1 MDKFDANRRKLL
13 ALGGVAL
20 GAAILPTPAFAT
32 LSTPRPRILTL
43 NNLHTGE
50 SIKAEF
56 FDGRGYIQE
65 ELAKL
70 NHFFRDYRANKIK
83 SIDPGLF
90 DQLYRLQGLLGTRK
104 PVQLISGYRSIDTNN
119 ELRARSRGVA
129 KKSYHTKG
137 QAMDFHIEGIALSN
151 IRKAAL
157 SMRAGGVGYYP
168 RSNFMDKFDA
178 NRRKLLAL
186 GGVALGAAILP
197 TPAFA
202 TLSTPRPRILTLN
215 NLHTGESIKAE
226 FFDGRGYIQEEL
238 AKLNHFFRDYRANKI
253 KSIDPG
259 LFDQL
264 YRLQG
269 LLGTRKPVQL
279 ISGYRSIDTN
289 NELRARSRGV
299 AKKSYHTK
307 GQAMDFHIEG
317 IALSNIRKAAL
328 SMRAGGVGYY
338 PRSNF
343 VHIDTGPA
351 RHW

>member
-13 ALGGVAL
+13 ALGGIAL

-32 LSTPRPRILTL
+32 LSTRILTL

-56 FDGRGYIQE
+56 FDGRGYIQD

-70 NHFFRDYRANKIK
+70 NHFFRDFRANKVK

-90 DQLYRLQGLLGTRK
+90 DQLFRLQGLLGTRK

-119 ELRARSRGVA
+119 ELRAHSRGVA

-137 QAMDFHIEGIALSN
+137 QAMDFHIEGIAVSN
-151 IRKAAL
+151 I
-157 SMRAGGVGYYP
+157 G
-168 RSNFMDKFDA
+168 
-178 NRRKLLAL
+178 
-186 GGVALGAAILP
+186 
-197 TPAFA
+197 
-202 TLSTPRPRILTLN
+202 
-215 NLHTGESIKAE
+215 
-226 FFDGRGYIQEEL
+226 
-238 AKLNHFFRDYRANKI
+238 
-253 KSIDPG
+253 
-259 LFDQL
+259 
-264 YRLQG
+264 
-269 LLGTRKPVQL
+269 
-279 ISGYRSIDTN
+279 
-289 NELRARSRGV
+289 
-299 AKKSYHTK
+299 
-307 GQAMDFHIEG
+307 
-317 IALSNIRKAAL
+317 KAAL

>member
-119 ELRARSRGVA
+119 ELRARSRYPQWAERRGA
-129 KKSYHTKG
+129 RLRPAAAAGH
-137 QAMDFHIEGIALSN
+137 ARFHDHAAVSEASLQALSGPH
-151 IRKAAL
+151 RV
-157 SMRAGGVGYYP
+157 S
-168 RSNFMDKFDA
+168 D
-178 NRRKLLAL
+178 RRGA
-186 GGVALGAAILP
+186 GAAVF
-197 TPAFA
+197 T
-202 TLSTPRPRILTLN
+202 
-215 NLHTGESIKAE
+215 
-226 FFDGRGYIQEEL
+226 
-238 AKLNHFFRDYRANKI
+238 
-253 KSIDPG
+253 
-259 LFDQL
+259 
-264 YRLQG
+264 
-269 LLGTRKPVQL
+269 
-279 ISGYRSIDTN
+279 
-289 NELRARSRGV
+289 
-299 AKKSYHTK
+299 
-307 GQAMDFHIEG
+307 
-317 IALSNIRKAAL
+317 
-328 SMRAGGVGYY
+328 
-338 PRSNF
+338 
-343 VHIDTGPA
+343 
-351 RHW
+351 

>member
-137 QAMDFHIEGIALSN
+137 QATEKSFPSDKVPFSTTYAVMLRFNRRISCVQVTPRISVSLFAFCSRRSVSN
-151 IRKAAL
+151 RTCVRKAICEDSFACIFSFAARVPVSTDEISIMKNVTGYPTAYVSKDILGSIRKKQNKNTL
-157 SMRAGGVGYYP
+157 KKEP
-168 RSNFMDKFDA
+168 
-178 NRRKLLAL
+178 
-186 GGVALGAAILP
+186 
-197 TPAFA
+197 A
-202 TLSTPRPRILTLN
+202 TLQR
-215 NLHTGESIKAE
+215 
-226 FFDGRGYIQEEL
+226 
-238 AKLNHFFRDYRANKI
+238 
-253 KSIDPG
+253 
-259 LFDQL
+259 
-264 YRLQG
+264 
-269 LLGTRKPVQL
+269 
-279 ISGYRSIDTN
+279 
-289 NELRARSRGV
+289 
-299 AKKSYHTK
+299 
-307 GQAMDFHIEG
+307 
-317 IALSNIRKAAL
+317 
-328 SMRAGGVGYY
+328 
-338 PRSNF
+338 
-343 VHIDTGPA
+343 
-351 RHW
+351 